1 MATIISPPQE
11 EREQRVVLRH
21 VSWET
26 YESLLADHADARSP
40 RFTYSEGML
49 EIMSPS
55 SEHEKLIQVIATI
68 ADIGRRRAGD

>member
-1 MATIISPPQE
+1 MATTIKLPQE
-11 EREQRVVLRH
+11 VSEQRFVLGH

-26 YESLLADHADARSP
+26 YESLLADYSDARSP

-55 SEHEKLIQVIATI
+55 M
-68 ADIGRRRAGD
+68 RA